1 MTVTLYDLAAADPA
15 VRFSPYCWRTRF
27 ALLHKGL
34 EVETIPW
41 RFTEKHLLGPS
52 GQDRVPVIVDGNKQ
66 GRWVNDSWR
75 IAEYLDEAYPDR
87 PALMPSPSRRAAA
100 KFVATWAD
108 GTFHMAV
115 FPLVLMNLFN
125 NIAEQDKAYFR
136 ENREA
141 RFGRK
146 LEEIVVAPQA
156 GKEALARALMPA
168 EQALV
173 LSPYLGGDAP
183 DYADYALAGSLM
195 WVWVMSP
202 VEPFDATTAVGRWHG
217 RMRELFGG
225 AGDKVPVMR

>member
-1 MTVTLYDLAAADPA
+1 MTITLYDLAGADPA
-15 VRFSPYCWRTRF
+15 VRFSPFCWRTRF

-34 EVETIPW
+34 EIETVPW
-41 RFTEKHLLGPS
+41 RFTEKHLLSPS
-52 GQDRVPVIVDGNKQ
+52 GQDRVPVIVDGNKG

-75 IAEYLDEAYPDR
+75 IAEYLDETYPDR
-87 PALMPSPSRRAAA
+87 PGLMASPSRRAAA

-108 GTFHMAV
+108 ASLHMAA

-146 LEEIVVAPQA
+146 LEEIGTTPAQ
-156 GKEALARALMPA
+156 GIELLNRALAPA
-168 EQALV
+168 EQAL
-173 LSPYLGGDAP
+173 SQSAYLGGDVP

-195 WVWVMSP
+195 WVWVTSP
-202 VEPFDATTAVGRWHG
+202 LEPLDGATAVGRWLEK
-217 RMRELFGG
+217 MRKLFDG
-225 AGDKVPVMR
+225 AGDKAPVMR